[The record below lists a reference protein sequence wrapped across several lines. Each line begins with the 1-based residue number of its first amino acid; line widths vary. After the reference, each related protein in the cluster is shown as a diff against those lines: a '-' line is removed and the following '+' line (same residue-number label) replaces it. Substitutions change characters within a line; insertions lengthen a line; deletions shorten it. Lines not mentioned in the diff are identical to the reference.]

1 MRNKI
6 PGHKRLIPAQ
16 STDTVGATSKVDRPE
31 RRNSTSYWAFSSLAP
46 VVLLAAIGL
55 AGCRQAHSQDDP
67 RTLPPMVELATVRSS
82 DASRR
87 AFTGV
92 VVARVQSNLG
102 FRVGGEIIERMVDTG
117 AFVRRGQKLMRIDRN
132 DLAWQSPRT
141 MPLWHQ
147 PRRAR
152 FRLPQMKLVMPPYSG
167 PE

>member
-16 STDTVGATSKVDRPE
+16 STDTVGATSNVDRPE
-31 RRNSTSYWAFSSLAP
+31 RRNSTIYWAFSSLAP

-82 DASRR
+82 DASWR

-92 VVARVQSNLG
+92 ILPRVQSNLRSPLPG
-102 FRVGGEIIERMVDTG
+102 KLATRLVDT
-117 AFVRRGQKLMRIDRN
+117 
-132 DLAWQSPRT
+132 
-141 MPLWHQ
+141 
-147 PRRAR
+147 
-152 FRLPQMKLVMPPYSG
+152 
-167 PE
+167 